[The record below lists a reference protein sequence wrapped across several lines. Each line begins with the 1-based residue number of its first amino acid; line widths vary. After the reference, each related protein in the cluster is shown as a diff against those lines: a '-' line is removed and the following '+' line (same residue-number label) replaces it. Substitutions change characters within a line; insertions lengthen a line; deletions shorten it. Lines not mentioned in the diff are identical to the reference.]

1 MEERLRAIL
10 IMVNDWLKF
19 AEMKNGALL
28 TLASGIVFTLLKNYS
43 ELGLRSKVE
52 WWFVG
57 GVGSL
62 SIAGIVCLLSFIPV
76 LKIPWFELE
85 RTPGAG
91 DNLFFFVDISKFTG
105 ADYVKALSVASG
117 DQARVPTGLEIQL
130 AVQAIVNAGIAR
142 KKYLLFNAAVWLL
155 LIGLLSLGITGLG
168 QL

>member
-10 IMVNDWLKF
+10 SMVNDWLKF

-28 TLASGIVFTLLKNYS
+28 TLSSGIVFTLLKNYS
-43 ELGLRSKVE
+43 ELGLRSTVE

-57 GVGSL
+57 GVGCL

-85 RTPGAG
+85 RKPGAG
-91 DNLFFFVDISKFTG
+91 DNLFFFVDISKFTA
-105 ADYVKALSVASG
+105 ADYVKALLVASG
-117 DQARVPTGLEIQL
+117 DQARAPTAAEIQL

-142 KKYLLFNAAVWLL
+142 KKYLFFNAAVWLL